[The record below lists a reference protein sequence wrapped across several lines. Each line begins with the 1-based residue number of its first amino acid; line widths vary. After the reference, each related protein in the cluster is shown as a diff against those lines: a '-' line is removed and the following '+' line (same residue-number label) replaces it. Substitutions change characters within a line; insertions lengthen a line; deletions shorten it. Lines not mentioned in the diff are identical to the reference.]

1 MDLSLLELTP
11 GSVIQI
17 VGASGSGL
25 STLAATLHERH
36 GAAVVL
42 QDATAHLSYLR
53 DTVIEEVAFG
63 LEQRGMPVPEM
74 ESRVRAVL
82 RDLDLGHLAERDP
95 TELSGGQT
103 RRLAIV
109 TVLVLQP
116 DLLVLDD
123 SFAGLDADSA
133 DALARVC
140 NGYPGA
146 VVVLGHQSRPEVEGR
161 VLGLADGALT
171 RTYQEPMPPPV
182 LPAVPSVGGPPVDLG
197 KVTAF
202 RGGSKRRWW
211 RLGGEVAPT
220 FTIGPVHV
228 VAYPGEIVWLRG
240 ANGSGKTTLLRALA
254 GLDGAPAPK
263 VPTSLM
269 LQRVEDQVAETT
281 VGELIGDR
289 DRVDGLGLD
298 PEEHPL
304 DLPTAQLRL
313 AQAASVLAQDR
324 DVVLMDEPDVGLDD
338 FAVQKFWLMVRE
350 ALAEGKAVI
359 MTCHDGEFLEVA
371 SEWVR
376 MREMWV

>member
-1 MDLSLLELTP
+1 M
-11 GSVIQI
+11 
-17 VGASGSGL
+17 
-25 STLAATLHERH
+25 
-36 GAAVVL
+36 
-42 QDATAHLSYLR
+42 
-53 DTVIEEVAFG
+53 
-63 LEQRGMPVPEM
+63 
-74 ESRVRAVL
+74 
-82 RDLDLGHLAERDP
+82 
-95 TELSGGQT
+95 
-103 RRLAIV
+103 
-109 TVLVLQP
+109 
-116 DLLVLDD
+116 
-123 SFAGLDADSA
+123 
-133 DALARVC
+133 C

-182 LPAVPSVGGPPVDLG
+182 LPAVPSVGRPPVDLG

-202 RGGSKRRWW
+202 RGGS
-211 RLGGEVAPT
+211 
-220 FTIGPVHV
+220 
-228 VAYPGEIVWLRG
+228 
-240 ANGSGKTTLLRALA
+240 
-254 GLDGAPAPK
+254 
-263 VPTSLM
+263 
-269 LQRVEDQVAETT
+269 